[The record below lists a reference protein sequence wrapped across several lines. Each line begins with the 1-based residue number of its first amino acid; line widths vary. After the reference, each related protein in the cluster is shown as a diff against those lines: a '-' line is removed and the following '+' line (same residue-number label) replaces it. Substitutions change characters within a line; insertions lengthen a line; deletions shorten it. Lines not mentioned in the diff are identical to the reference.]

1 MINVKIS
8 IIEDEKS
15 LADILKEACKAAERI
30 HREDPECLMEKHL
43 ELKNKL
49 DSYMRNELKKLSL

>member
-1 MINVKIS
+1 MEFKIGD
-8 IIEDEKS
+8 IYAD
-15 LADILKEACKAAERI
+15 ADILKEACKAAERI